1 MRLDQRRA
9 SASTK
14 GNLCG
19 TPLNRNLW
27 PSVPFVVRCSTRSTG
42 SISVAVNPCTA
53 GGAQGLSAATCRS
66 SGIPVG
72 VVNRPA
78 GSERRPVGIARAT
91 AGDCLAASAEPI
103 PGFLGSS
110 RSRLSPRG
118 FRDRLGNIGHP
129 AQRSLSASCLSRV
142 FLRVLSGNRFSSL
155 ALRPRTCGMPATCLF
170 CYRCHP
176 GFRANDPVR
185 DHGER
190 QCNN

>member
-1 MRLDQRRA
+1 MWVTHPEPGQPMRLDHRRR

-19 TPLNRNLW
+19 TPQNRNLW
-27 PSVPFVVRCSTRSTG
+27 PSVPFAVRCSTRSTG
-42 SISVAVNPCTA
+42 SISVAVKPCTA
-53 GGAQGLSAATCRS
+53 GGVQELSAVTCRS

-78 GSERRPVGIARAT
+78 GSERRPVGIAWAT
-91 AGDCLAASAEPI
+91 AGDCSAASAEQI

-110 RSRLSPRG
+110 HSRLS
-118 FRDRLGNIGHP
+118 
-129 AQRSLSASCLSRV
+129 
-142 FLRVLSGNRFSSL
+142 LRFNVLSGNRLSSL
-155 ALRPRTCGMPATCLF
+155 ALRPRSRGMPATRLF

-176 GFRANDPVR
+176 GFRANDPVS